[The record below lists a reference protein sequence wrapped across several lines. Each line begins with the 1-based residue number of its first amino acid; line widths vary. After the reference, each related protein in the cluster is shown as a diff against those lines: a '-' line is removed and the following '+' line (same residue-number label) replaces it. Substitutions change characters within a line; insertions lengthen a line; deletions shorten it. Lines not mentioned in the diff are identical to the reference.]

1 MPYVAILPSIYH
13 PFTIHLPIFSVSRNI
28 LMMQSV
34 NDVNLA
40 KFLDFDAPLT
50 GTGGEAEI
58 RQWDATYIMNKH
70 NPHIINDMSYSQN
83 LG

>member
-1 MPYVAILPSIYH
+1 
-13 PFTIHLPIFSVSRNI
+13 
-28 LMMQSV
+28 MMQSV

>member
-1 MPYVAILPSIYH
+1 
-13 PFTIHLPIFSVSRNI
+13 
-28 LMMQSV
+28 MMQSV

-58 RQWDATYIMNKH
+58 HQWDATYIMNKQWYVGYVLRMY
-70 NPHIINDMSYSQN
+70 IIYI
-83 LG
+83 

>member
-1 MPYVAILPSIYH
+1 
-13 PFTIHLPIFSVSRNI
+13 
-28 LMMQSV
+28 MMQSV

-58 RQWDATYIMNKH
+58 HQWDATYIMNK
-70 NPHIINDMSYSQN
+70 Q
-83 LG
+83 